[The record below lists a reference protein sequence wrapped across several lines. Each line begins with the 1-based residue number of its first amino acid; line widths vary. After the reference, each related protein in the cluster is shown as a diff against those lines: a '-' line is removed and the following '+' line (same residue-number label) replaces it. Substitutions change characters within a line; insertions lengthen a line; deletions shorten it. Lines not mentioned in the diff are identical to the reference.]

1 MESMV
6 GLAPIRVNLS
16 RVEGSR
22 IDTGATPDA
31 VTFDVDVSMD
41 EENRTNDELTVTFN
55 LKISTKPTLVRFEVG
70 GTAVIS
76 GGREAFDAAL
86 EMDEESSA
94 PKVLHF
100 VYQRVFTSLYL
111 IASQLGVPYPPPD
124 LLHSPSETRDLGV
137 ESQPEDQLAA
147 QQAAQAQ

>member
-1 MESMV
+1 MV
-6 GLAPIRVNLS
+6 GMAPIRVKLS
-16 RVEGSR
+16 RVEGSK
-22 IDTGATPDA
+22 IDTGVTPDS
-31 VTFDVDVSMD
+31 VIFDVDVSMD

-55 LKISTKPTLVRFEVG
+55 LKISTKPTLVKFEVG

-111 IASQLGVPYPPPD
+111 IAAQLDVPYPPPD
-124 LLHSPSETRDLGV
+124 LLHSPSESRDLGSV
-137 ESQPEDQLAA
+137 VLPEDQLVA
-147 QQAAQAQ
+147 QQPA

>member
-1 MESMV
+1 MV
-6 GLAPIRVNLS
+6 GIAPIRVKLS
-16 RVEGSR
+16 RVEGSK
-22 IDTGATPDA
+22 IDTGVTPDS

-41 EENRTNDELTVTFN
+41 EENRTNQELTVTFN
-55 LKISTKPTLVRFEVG
+55 LKISTKPTLVKFEVG

-111 IASQLGVPYPPPD
+111 IAAQLEVPYPPPD
-124 LLHSPSETRDLGV
+124 LLHSPSESRDLGA
-137 ESQPEDQLAA
+137 ESPPEEQVAP
-147 QQAAQAQ
+147 QQNA

>member
-1 MESMV
+1 M
-6 GLAPIRVNLS
+6 APIRVKLGK
-16 RVEGSR
+16 VEGTR
-22 IDTGATPDA
+22 IDTGATPDS

-41 EENRTNDELTVTFN
+41 EENRTNGELTLTFN
-55 LKISTKPTLVRFEVG
+55 LTIRTKPSLVKFEVG

-86 EMDEESSA
+86 EMDEESSV

-111 IASQLGVPYPPPD
+111 LAAQLEVPYPPPD
-124 LLHSPSETRDLGV
+124 LLHSPSETRDIGV
-137 ESQPEDQLAA
+137 EGVPAEQVAL
-147 QQAAQAQ
+147 QQSA

>member
-1 MESMV
+1 M
-6 GLAPIRVNLS
+6 APIRVKLS
-16 RVEGSR
+16 RVEGSK
-22 IDTGATPDA
+22 IDTGVTPDS
-31 VTFDVDVSMD
+31 VTFDVDVNMD

-86 EMDEESSA
+86 EIDEKSSA
-94 PKVLHF
+94 PKVLHL

-111 IASQLGVPYPPPD
+111 IAAQLEVPYPPPD
-124 LLHSPSETRDLGV
+124 LFHSPSASRDLGV
-137 ESQPEDQLAA
+137 DSLPEEQMAT

>member
-1 MESMV
+1 MV
-6 GLAPIRVNLS
+6 GMAPIRVKLS
-16 RVEGSR
+16 RMEGSR
-22 IDTGATPDA
+22 INTGVTPDA
-31 VTFDVDVSMD
+31 VTFDIDVSMD

-55 LKISTKPTLVRFEVG
+55 LKISTKPTLVKFEVG

-111 IASQLGVPYPPPD
+111 IAAQLDVPYPPPD
-124 LLHSPSETRDLGV
+124 LLHSPSESRDLGV
-137 ESQPEDQLAA
+137 DSLAEEQMAA

>member
-6 GLAPIRVNLS
+6 GMAPIRVKLS
-16 RVEGSR
+16 RVEGSK
-22 IDTGATPDA
+22 IDTGVTPDS

-55 LKISTKPTLVRFEVG
+55 LKISTKPTLVKFEVG

-111 IASQLGVPYPPPD
+111 IAAQLDVPYPPPD
-124 LLHSPSETRDLGV
+124 LLHSPSESRDLGSV
-137 ESQPEDQLAA
+137 VLPEDQLVA
-147 QQAAQAQ
+147 QQPA